1 MLAEKHA
8 KTGSAEIDGTLPH
21 NLDAERA
28 LLGAI
33 ILEQSPTALSIG
45 ADDFF
50 QPEYRVIFRCACEMV
65 AEGTAVDL
73 LTLTEGLRTR
83 GKLEVVGGAGIVAS
97 LVDGV
102 PRISNAEHYA
112 RIVREKAELRRLANA
127 GQAIKEAALEFDA
140 TPDGVR
146 ANLRNAILAPDMAGQ
161 RCLTAVSAKELLS
174 LELKPREM
182 LLEPILPVQ
191 GLAMLYA
198 YRGIGKTFLA
208 LGMATAIA
216 GGTEFLRWSA
226 PKARNVLYVDGELP
240 AVTIRDRTAMIVAG
254 LEQEPAEDALRIITP
269 DLQRGPMPDLA
280 TQKGQEFLEPH
291 LDGVSLLI
299 LDNLSALCRYGVEN
313 EGESW
318 IPVQEWALSLRRRGI
333 SVLFIHHAG
342 KNRSQRGTSRREDLL
357 DTVITLKN
365 PKDYEASD
373 GLRCEVHF
381 EKTRAMLGQ
390 SAKPFE
396 ARMESG
402 PDGRAIWTTRDVE
415 NANAE
420 RAAALFSEGATVR
433 DVAEELGISRSSAGR
448 LRKTRIAA
456 QNAGV
461 SQRPTM

>member
-1 MLAEKHA
+1 L
-8 KTGSAEIDGTLPH
+8 EIDRPLPH
-21 NLDAERA
+21 NLDAEKA

-33 ILEQSPTALSIG
+33 LLGHSLPALSIC

-50 QPEYRVIFRCACEMV
+50 LSEHRVIFRFASEI
-65 AEGTAVDL
+65 TAQGGPVDL
-73 LTLTEGLRTR
+73 VTLTDALITG
-83 GKLEVVGGAGIVAS
+83 GKLEAAGGAALVAS

-102 PRISNAEHYA
+102 PRVSNAEHYA

-127 GQAIKEAALEFDA
+127 GQALKEAALESEA

-146 ANLRNAILAPDMAGQ
+146 ANLRNLVLAPDMMGQ
-161 RCLTAVSAKELLS
+161 RRLKAVSAMELLS

-216 GGTEFLRWSA
+216 SGVRFLRWGA
-226 PKARNVLYVDGELP
+226 PKVRNVLYVDGELP

-254 LEQEPAEDALRIITP
+254 LEEKPTEDALRIITP

-280 TQKGQEFLEPH
+280 TQMGQEFLEPH

-299 LDNLSALCRYGVEN
+299 LDNLSALCRFGVEN

-342 KNRSQRGTSRREDLL
+342 KNLSQRGTSRREDLL
-357 DTVITLKN
+357 DTVITLRH
-365 PKDYEASD
+365 PKDYAASD

-381 EKTRAMLGQ
+381 EKTRAMLGD

-396 ARMESG
+396 VRMQTG
-402 PDGRAIWTTRDVE
+402 PDERAVWTTRDIE
-415 NANAE
+415 NANVE
-420 RAAALFSEGATVR
+420 RAFALYSDGFGVR
-433 DVAEELGISRSSAGR
+433 DVAEELGVSRSSAGR
-448 LRKTRIAA
+448 MRKLWAA
-456 QNAGV
+456 NQGNGA
-461 SQRPTM
+461 SHRPTM